1 MRPID
6 ADTLKHALSESSLVS
21 SPNLLT
27 LFNIINSQ
35 PTVCDTSMIIEQI
48 NNLKTMTVD
57 IGYNTKIETLRKDV
71 VLDTLRHITS

>member
-21 SPNLLT
+21 SPDLLT

-35 PTVCDTSMIIEQI
+35 PSSDVRDFVC
-48 NNLKTMTVD
+48 
-57 IGYNTKIETLRKDV
+57 
-71 VLDTLRHITS
+71 

>member
-6 ADTLKHALSESSLVS
+6 ADVLKHALSENLPVS
-21 SPNLLT
+21 THDLLT
-27 LFNIINSQ
+27 LFSIINSQ
-35 PTVCDTSMIIEQI
+35 PTVCDTNMIIDQI

-71 VLDTLRHITS
+71 VLDTLKHLTS